1 MYCQCYMIIH
11 NIPNNRHAHVIYRRY
26 IIADIGVVLNFIEVN
41 SIIVFSC
48 ICNKNETTTCKI
60 SRKSQSYT
68 VKEVFFFVLT
78 IVVFFFRSVLNCQNK
93 VMIKQEFLILL
104 SFSISPVLNLPTVN
118 WGKWIGKKKER
129 GRKEKHYIINQL
141 APIFVSFKSSW
152 I

>member
-11 NIPNNRHAHVIYRRY
+11 NIPINRHAHVIYRRY

-104 SFSISPVLNLPTVN
+104 SFSISPVFNLPTVN
-118 WGKWIGKKKER
+118 WGKWIEKKRNGGEQ
-129 GRKEKHYIINQL
+129 HYIINQL
-141 APIFVSFKSSW
+141 APIFVSFKSSGFN
-152 I
+152 

>member
-1 MYCQCYMIIH
+1 MIIH

-26 IIADIGVVLNFIEVN
+26 ILPDIGVVLNFIEVN

-48 ICNKNETTTCKI
+48 ICNKNESTARKI

-93 VMIKQEFLILL
+93 VMIK
-104 SFSISPVLNLPTVN
+104 
-118 WGKWIGKKKER
+118 
-129 GRKEKHYIINQL
+129 
-141 APIFVSFKSSW
+141 
-152 I
+152 